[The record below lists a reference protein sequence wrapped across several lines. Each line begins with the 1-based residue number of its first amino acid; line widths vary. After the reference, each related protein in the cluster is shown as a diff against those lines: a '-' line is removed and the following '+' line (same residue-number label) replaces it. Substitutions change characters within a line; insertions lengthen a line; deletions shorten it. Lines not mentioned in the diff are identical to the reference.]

1 MLDIFL
7 FILLFYLKTP
17 TFAALIITAYMKY
30 PILSAEEAAALIAD
44 GQTVGIGGFSSVG
57 TPKAVPA
64 ALAKHAEALHNEGK
78 PFKIG
83 LITGG
88 ATGNQVDSALTE
100 AHAVTFR
107 TPFQSNKEMRGAIN
121 SGEVRYFDLH
131 LSQIGQDV
139 RYGFLGKIDVAIIE
153 ASDITPEGELI
164 LSTSVGISPTLA
176 CVADKVIV
184 ELNAEHTGKL
194 TGMHDIF
201 VLDNPPYRRE
211 IPIYKVNDRTGSIS
225 VKVDPKKVAGVV
237 LTHERDQI
245 AAFTPLNETTK
256 QIGQNVADF
265 LLKEYRRGAI
275 PKEFLPLQSGVGN
288 IANAVLG
295 ALGDDPHLPAFS
307 MYTEVIQN
315 SVIDLMMKDRIRFV
329 AGSSLTLSDDKLNIL
344 YEHIDE
350 MKDRVLL
357 RPQEITNH
365 PEVIRRLGIIA
376 VNTALEA
383 DIFGNVNSTHVSG
396 SKMMNGIGGSGDFA
410 RNAYLSIF
418 TTRTRCAHPCHRARR
433 GRPARQI
440 AFRACPAHHRELRA
454 PRLQAAAL
462 GLPET
467 IRRQMPHPHV
477 ALERLPYA
485 LGIRRNRRYA
495 EYGIQL
501 IVHS

>member
-1 MLDIFL
+1 MLDISL
-7 FILLFYLKTP
+7 FILLFYPKTP

-245 AAFTPLNETTK
+245 AAFTPLNEGGYPERIPPAPVGRGK
-256 QIGQNVADF
+256 HCQCGIG
-265 LLKEYRRGAI
+265 
-275 PKEFLPLQSGVGN
+275 
-288 IANAVLG
+288 
-295 ALGDDPHLPAFS
+295 
-307 MYTEVIQN
+307 
-315 SVIDLMMKDRIRFV
+315 
-329 AGSSLTLSDDKLNIL
+329 
-344 YEHIDE
+344 
-350 MKDRVLL
+350 
-357 RPQEITNH
+357 
-365 PEVIRRLGIIA
+365 RLG
-376 VNTALEA
+376 
-383 DIFGNVNSTHVSG
+383 
-396 SKMMNGIGGSGDFA
+396 
-410 RNAYLSIF
+410 R
-418 TTRTRCAHPCHRARR
+418 
-433 GRPARQI
+433 RPALARLLNV
-440 AFRACPAHHRELRA
+440 HRGHTKLRHR
-454 PRLQAAAL
+454 PDDER
-462 GLPET
+462 
-467 IRRQMPHPHV
+467 PHPLRGWKLAHLV
-477 ALERLPYA
+477 R
-485 LGIRRNRRYA
+485 
-495 EYGIQL
+495 
-501 IVHS
+501 

>member
-1 MLDIFL
+1 
-7 FILLFYLKTP
+7 
-17 TFAALIITAYMKY
+17 MKY

-315 SVIDLMMKDRIRFV
+315 SVIDLMMKGRIRFV

-365 PEVIRRLGIIA
+365 PEVI
-376 VNTALEA
+376 
-383 DIFGNVNSTHVSG
+383 
-396 SKMMNGIGGSGDFA
+396 
-410 RNAYLSIF
+410 F
-418 TTRTRCAHPCHRARR
+418 TTPSTAKGGLISSIVPQVSHVDSTEHDVRILVTEQGVADLRGKSPSERARLIIENCAHPDYKQLLWDYLKLSEGKCHT
-433 GRPARQI
+433 PMSLLN
-440 AFRACPAHHRELRA
+440 AFRMHLA
-454 PRLQAAAL
+454 
-462 GLPET
+462 
-467 IRRQMPHPHV
+467 
-477 ALERLPYA
+477 
-485 LGIRRNRRYA
+485 YA
-495 EYGIQL
+495 ETGDMRNTKYL
-501 IVHS
+501 

>member
-1 MLDIFL
+1 
-7 FILLFYLKTP
+7 
-17 TFAALIITAYMKY
+17 MKY

-44 GQTVGIGGFSSVG
+44 GQTVGIGGFSSV
-57 TPKAVPA
+57 
-64 ALAKHAEALHNEGK
+64 
-78 PFKIG
+78 
-83 LITGG
+83 
-88 ATGNQVDSALTE
+88 E

-139 RYGFLGKIDVAIIE
+139 RYGFLGKIDVTIIE

-418 TTRTRCAHPCHRARR
+418 TTPSTAKGGLISSIVPQVSHVDSTEHDVRILVTEQGVADLRGKSPSERARLIIENCAHPDYKQLLWDYLKLSEGKCHT
-433 GRPARQI
+433 PMSLLN
-440 AFRACPAHHRELRA
+440 AFRMHLA
-454 PRLQAAAL
+454 
-462 GLPET
+462 
-467 IRRQMPHPHV
+467 
-477 ALERLPYA
+477 
-485 LGIRRNRRYA
+485 YA
-495 EYGIQL
+495 ETGDMRNTRNQRL
-501 IVHS
+501 NDNPPNVFLFVFHSSVKFSS